1 MKLVFAGA
9 TDVGCVRDHNEDSFA
24 IAERHRL
31 CLVADGMGGH
41 ELGEV
46 ASKLAAD
53 AVVGYYDRTEAA
65 WQAAPAA
72 TGEALAAASGRL
84 VTAIELANR
93 LIFQLA
99 IEQCKVMGTTIV
111 AAHIVDHTMCVAHV
125 GDSRAYLVREGSI
138 AQLTRDH
145 SALEDFKQ
153 TRPDASP
160 EEIESFPY
168 RNVIMRALGT
178 SPKVA
183 IDTATFVVGPGDLVL
198 LCCDGLS
205 NKVSDD
211 EMLRILSRQPDLQS
225 AAFELILAA
234 NEAEADDNV
243 TAVLAR
249 CEP

>member
-24 IAERHRL
+24 IAERHGL

-53 AVVGYYDRTEAA
+53 AVVAYYDRTTAA
-65 WQAAPAA
+65 ATTVPPAA
-72 TGEALAAASGRL
+72 GEGLGAAAGRL
-84 VTAIELANR
+84 VAAIELANR
-93 LIFQLA
+93 LAFQLA
-99 IEQCKVMGTTIV
+99 IKQRKVMGTTIV
-111 AAHIVDHTMCVAHV
+111 AAHIVDHTMCIAHV

-153 TRPDASP
+153 ARPDASP
-160 EEIESFPY
+160 EEIDAFPY
-168 RNVIMRALGT
+168 RNVIMRAIGT
-178 SPKVA
+178 SPRVE
-183 IDTATFVVGPGDLVL
+183 IDTATFVIVPGDLVL

-205 NKVSDD
+205 NKVSDG
-211 EMLRILSRQPDLQS
+211 EMLRIMSRQPDLQS

-234 NEAEADDNV
+234 NDAEADDNV

>member
-1 MKLVFAGA
+1 MFAGA

-31 CLVADGMGGH
+31 CVVADGMGGH

-53 AVVGYYDRTEAA
+53 AVVGYYDRTEATSQTTA
-65 WQAAPAA
+65 VVA
-72 TGEALAAASGRL
+72 GESLAAASERL
-84 VTAIELANR
+84 VAAIEFANR
-93 LIFQLA
+93 LVFQMA
-99 IEQCKVMGTTIV
+99 VKQRKVMGTTIV
-111 AAHIVDHTMCVAHV
+111 AAHIVDHTMCIAHV
-125 GDSRAYLVREGSI
+125 GDSRAYLIREGSI

-153 TRPDASP
+153 ARPDASP
-160 EEIESFPY
+160 EEIENFPY

-178 SPKVA
+178 SPLVQVDSA
-183 IDTATFVVGPGDLVL
+183 SLVVVPGDVVL

-205 NKVSDD
+205 NKVSDGG
-211 EMLRILSRQPDLQS
+211 MIRILSRERDLQS
-225 AAFELILAA
+225 AAFALILAA
-234 NEAEADDNV
+234 NDAQADDNV